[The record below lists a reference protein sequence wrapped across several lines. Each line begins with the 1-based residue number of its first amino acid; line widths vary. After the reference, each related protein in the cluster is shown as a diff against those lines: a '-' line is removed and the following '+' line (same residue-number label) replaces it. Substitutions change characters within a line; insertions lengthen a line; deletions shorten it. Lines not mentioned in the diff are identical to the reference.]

1 MNIRAEKYVSAVVL
15 VAFCAVQGA
24 YAYDG
29 GLSPQDFNQMYH
41 FASAGRLD
49 VLREAVG
56 RGLRIDSVNPDG
68 DTGLCIAIKRNNHE
82 AYNTFRAAGANP
94 RHPCTLRIY
103 KKYQSFLASGVATP
117 VDKEAE
123 ARAAT
128 YYWNQGH
135 GWWPWILGAALVGV
149 GVWAWSK
156 KGGGGSKKHKSTP
169 DSGGNDSGEDVAPD
183 DSVTTTGIGLGGYL
197 RSYHKLVNSGKV
209 ENKASVSGIN
219 SNSESVVNL
228 IKFLPNMLSNHS
240 YLKAYS
246 KVTNGASFYNMTSG
260 TISLGDA
267 AIGLAA
273 HGESSFVSND
283 GSISIEARNGAIG
296 MVASNGSQAVNG
308 SSVGISDQTS
318 DSGTIRFIF
327 KGSKEGDAAIG
338 MYADTHSSIFNYGK
352 IIGTTSMPE
361 ANDSDDDS
369 QYSGL
374 LIDDNLED
382 VLNISPNSGTMVG
395 MSLFDFYN
403 GTNLSANAVHAQN
416 YGDIILQAGNNNASS
431 VSISLIG
438 MGTYLDDNFLNG
450 RNNPAWAEK
459 MYLQNYGNIELS
471 YQKSYNIISD
481 ALKLGNG
488 GLIGMRADA
497 STEAVN
503 QGNIKIDMQATNIK
517 TGNDVATGMLSVHGA
532 GLVNGTSGYNY
543 NGANKATGGTI
554 SIINEATSGGV
565 FYGMLAAK
573 GSGAQTGLYK
583 WQVPSLHN
591 YGLIDMQASNSYA
604 MASFA
609 GGEVVND
616 GVINLGV
623 ENGQS
628 YYKNAKG
635 LFADGAD
642 VTEEVSLINNGKINV
657 YAEQSAAIYNV
668 FSGSV
673 TQTNTGSVYISNKA
687 TGSKVFGGNYS
698 TAINKGNI
706 LYKAG
711 NSEIFTFAEGSM
723 TEIGQNVKS
732 EPAASVVTASSGES
746 STTKQN
752 VVNERAGTITLGA
765 VRDKD
770 IDYGGTFGTAVIQ
783 VSKQGSADNKGVIT
797 LEEYDKDI
805 SQFNVGMW
813 LDSTA
818 TAEAYTNNY
827 KDIIVNANNSIGIWN
842 SSGAVSSG
850 GNASATNFGN
860 IYVNGRFDYGMA
872 STVHGANIFN
882 GRYEDKG
889 EDKKIHVKGEGSIGM
904 YTKSGNV
911 FNYGTISLLGDH
923 TTAFQLDG
931 KNAGVIETGNIT
943 HADGLR
949 DVTYFWMAN
958 EASYTFE
965 NLYYNPD
972 AENEDEEYS
981 TIPYVINGYTLGKA
995 TQKGKAYFAD
1005 TSIGFVEGRKS
1016 HLFVAEDSGSKV
1028 YNRGKVEVSD
1038 GAMAMVA
1045 FKGAEAYN
1053 DGQKALLT
1061 VIGDKSI
1068 GIYAEDSG
1076 SVAGTTAGSNINVV
1090 GGTGLY
1096 AKAFAT
1102 ADNGGNINVQEGVG
1116 IEVSDGS
1123 GKTQTSG
1130 INSGNIVAD
1139 GSLAQ
1144 GVRVVDGAKFAN
1156 NGKISVKDGAR
1167 GVYSNSNVTNEAS
1180 GVINVF
1186 ADSVGIYNEGEEV
1199 SNRGSIYVSGSNA
1212 LGVEGSV
1219 ANTGLVDVSG
1229 GTGVEGKLDNFGT
1242 LHVQGGVGVDG
1253 TLNNSNDVI
1262 VDNGVGVY
1270 GTLDNGSTLAV
1281 NGGVGVVGNG
1291 KNRGDVM
1298 VNGSTGVRVM
1308 GNFINSGSI
1317 KGSGVGVEVSNGSFT
1332 NLGSIN
1338 MASGKAILVKD
1349 GGSATN
1355 QGTISVGS
1363 GWGFYVE
1370 NGGYGINDVSGSIS
1384 LSGSGYG
1391 AVVEGGGVFIN
1402 NGLISYDSDK
1412 GGNCANIGVGGICK
1426 DAAEEEAETTS
1437 LKTLIKLD
1445 ENAVFANNGEVD
1457 LHGVNVNFADDG
1469 KYVLGDGGVYKAESF
1484 SGEILAA
1491 PDIVMK
1497 EQKDTYLKEN
1507 AFVGKNEGLKVSSQS
1522 YMFDATLID
1531 NGETSDVVLERKG
1544 FDKLVKKEDLAE
1556 FFESNY
1562 QAQNGKKMYQ
1572 ALKAAQD
1579 EKEFDKQVINESG
1592 ERFYANLERENM
1604 AVLRGLQ
1611 HDEQKRVLADGLSG
1625 VNVGADY
1632 FRTGKDGVDNLSSY
1646 EDDVYSIYGG
1656 VGTRLSKNWS
1666 IGGTLKAAYVDAEY
1680 DDIKSERENKVIM
1693 AFLPILYQQN
1703 RLKFLTTPTL
1713 GVGFGS
1719 YERNTLANKYDA
1731 DTFDIYYGVYNHA
1744 EYSVDMKVAELVAEA
1759 ELNLQG
1765 MSMHAD
1771 NEKGGL
1777 KLHDTDSMSLE
1788 GGIGVKIRKRIQ
1800 LAREREIM
1808 LALGTKYY
1816 HEFLDPYKD
1825 LTVGARGVT
1834 QTYRLQGYDEDKN
1847 RLRTA
1852 AEAAYRDGNFT
1863 ISAEVAHNAERES
1876 NVEGNVG
1883 VRYNF

>member
-1 MNIRAEKYVSAVVL
+1 MKFRAEKYVSAIVL
-15 VAFCAVQGA
+15 AAFCAAQGV

-29 GLSPQDFNQMYH
+29 GLSPQDFNKMYH
-41 FASAGRLD
+41 FASAGSVD

-68 DTGLCIAIKRNNHE
+68 DTGLCIAVKRNDHD

-94 RHPCTLRIY
+94 RHPCTLRIQKQY
-103 KKYQSFLASGVATP
+103 KSFLASGVVKP

-123 ARAAT
+123 ARAAM
-128 YYWNQGH
+128 YYWNKERN
-135 GWWPWILGAALVGV
+135 WWPWILGAALVGG
-149 GVWAWSK
+149 GVYAWSK
-156 KGGGGSKKHKSTP
+156 KGGGGSSKKHDSSSGGG
-169 DSGGNDSGEDVAPD
+169 DSGGSTTPD
-183 DSVTTTGIGLGGYL
+183 NPITTTGIGLGGYL
-197 RSYHKLVNSGKV
+197 RNYHKLVNGGKA
-209 ENKASVSGIN
+209 ENTDSVNGTN
-219 SNSESVVNL
+219 ANSETVVNL
-228 IKFLPNMLSNHS
+228 IKFLPNMLGNHS

-246 KVTNGASFYNMTSG
+246 KVINGASFYNKTSG
-260 TISLGDA
+260 TIYLEDA
-267 AIGLAA
+267 AIGMAA
-273 HGESSFVSND
+273 HGDTSFISND
-283 GSISIEARNGAIG
+283 GNISIEARNGAIG

-308 SSVGISDQTS
+308 SSVGVSDPTS

-352 IIGTTSMPE
+352 IVGTTSMAE
-361 ANDSDDDS
+361 ADEEDNGS
-369 QYSGL
+369 QSVGA
-374 LIDDNLED
+374 LIEDALED
-382 VLNISPNSGTMVG
+382 VVEISPNSGTLVG

-416 YGDIILQAGNNNASS
+416 YGDITLQAGNNNASS

-450 RNNPAWAEK
+450 RNNPAWAEH
-459 MYLQNYGNIELS
+459 MYLHNFGNIELS

-497 STEAVN
+497 STQAIN
-503 QGNIKIDMQATNIK
+503 QGNIKIDMQATNIQ

-532 GLVNGTSGYNY
+532 ELINGTSGYNY
-543 NGANKATGGTI
+543 DGTNKATGGTI
-554 SIINEATSGGV
+554 SVINEATSGGV

-583 WQVPSLHN
+583 WQVPSLRN
-591 YGLIDMQASNSYA
+591 YGLIDMQASNSHA

-698 TAINKGNI
+698 TAINKGSI

-711 NSEIFTFAEGSM
+711 NSDIFTFSDGSM
-723 TEIGQNVKS
+723 ADIGQNVKT
-732 EPAASVVTASSGES
+732 EPAASVVTASGES

-752 VVNERAGTITLGA
+752 VINEENATIMLGA
-765 VRDKD
+765 VRDKNV
-770 IDYGGTFGTAVIQ
+770 DYGGTFGTAVMQ

-797 LEEYDKDI
+797 LEAYDQDI

-818 TAEAYTNNY
+818 TAEAYANNY

-842 SSGAVSSG
+842 GSA

-860 IYVNGRFDYGMA
+860 IYVNGRYDYGMA
-872 STVHGANIFN
+872 STVQGANIFN
-882 GRYEDKG
+882 GRYEDEG
-889 EDKKIHVKGEGSIGM
+889 ENKKIHVKGEGSIGM

-911 FNYGTISLLGDH
+911 FNYGTISLLGDR

-931 KNAGVIETGNIT
+931 KNAGVIEVGNIT
-943 HADGLR
+943 HTDGLR

-958 EASYTFE
+958 EASYTFK
-965 NLYYNPD
+965 NLYYDPD
-972 AENEDEEYS
+972 AEREEYY
-981 TIPYVINGYTLGKA
+981 TEPYIVKGYTLGKA
-995 TQKGKAYFAD
+995 TQGGKAYFAD
-1005 TSIGFVEGRKS
+1005 TSIGSVEGWKS
-1016 HLFVAEDSGSKV
+1016 HLFVAEDSGSQV
-1028 YNRGKVEVSD
+1028 YNQGKVEVSG
-1038 GAMAMVA
+1038 GATAMMAS
-1045 FKGAEAYN
+1045 KGAEAYN
-1053 DGQKALLT
+1053 DAQKASLT
-1061 VIGDKSI
+1061 IKDSESV
-1068 GIYAEDSG
+1068 GIYAEDSD
-1076 SVAGTTAGSNINVV
+1076 SIAGTTAGSNIFVM
-1090 GGTGLY
+1090 GGKGLY
-1096 AKAFAT
+1096 AKAFSK
-1102 ADNGGNINVQEGVG
+1102 ADNKGNITVSNGVG
-1116 IEVSDGS
+1116 MMVSDGS
-1123 GKTQTSG
+1123 GKTQTTG
-1130 INSGNIVAD
+1130 ENSGTIVATGD
-1139 GSLAQ
+1139 SSH
-1144 GVRVVDGAKFAN
+1144 GVEVIDGAKFIN
-1156 NGKISVKDGAR
+1156 KGKIVVSGGAQ
-1167 GVYSNSNVTNEAS
+1167 GVYSNSE
-1180 GVINVF
+1180 VIN
-1186 ADSVGIYNEGEEV
+1186 DSNGTINVQTDSIGINNQGSEKV
-1199 SNRGSIYVSGSNA
+1199 SNNGAIYVSGVNA
-1212 LGVEGSV
+1212 QGIKGSAENNGMIEV
-1219 ANTGLVDVSG
+1219 TN
-1229 GTGVEGKLDNFGT
+1229 GTGVDGT
-1242 LHVQGGVGVDG
+1242 LKNTGILYVNGGIGVDG
-1253 TLNNSNDVI
+1253 TLNNEGEMT
-1262 VDNGVGVY
+1262 VDSGVGVY
-1270 GTLDNGSTLAV
+1270 GTLNNMGAVTV
-1281 NGGVGVVGNG
+1281 NGGVGSIGSG
-1291 KNRGDVM
+1291 KN
-1298 VNGSTGVRVM
+1298 NGSIMVHGGTGVRVTRS
-1308 GNFINSGSI
+1308 FINNGDISGA
-1317 KGSGVGVEVSNGSFT
+1317 GTGVEVHGGTFT
-1332 NLGSIN
+1332 NIGSIDLS
-1338 MASGKAILVKD
+1338 SGTAVRVKD
-1349 GGSATN
+1349 GGVASN
-1355 QGTISVGS
+1355 KNVISIGN
-1363 GWGFYVE
+1363 GYGFYIE
-1370 NGGYGINDVSGSIS
+1370 NGGEGINEASGKIA

-1391 AVVEGGGVFIN
+1391 AYVEGGGKFIN
-1402 NGLISYDSDK
+1402 AGLISYDSNEN
-1412 GGNCANIGVGGICK
+1412 GNCANISVGGKCV
-1426 DAAEEEAETTS
+1426 DAAEKEEPENSS
-1437 LKTLIKLD
+1437 LKDLIKL
-1445 ENAVFANNGEVD
+1445 EEGAIFANDGEVD
-1457 LHGVNVNFADDG
+1457 LKGMKVDFAEDG

-1484 SGEILAA
+1484 KGEIFAA
-1491 PDIVMK
+1491 NNIVMT
-1497 EQKDTYLKEN
+1497 EQKDTYVKEN
-1507 AFVGKNEGLKVSSQS
+1507 AFEGKNEGLEVKSQS

-1531 NGETSDVVLERKG
+1531 KGESSDIVLERKG
-1544 FDKLVKKEDLAE
+1544 FDKLVEKEELAD

-1572 ALKAAQD
+1572 ALKAAKD
-1579 EKEFDKQVINESG
+1579 EKEFDKEVVSETG

-1611 HDEQKRVLADGLSG
+1611 NEEQKRILADGLDG
-1625 VNVGADY
+1625 ANVSAGY
-1632 FRTGKDGVDNLSSY
+1632 FRTGKDGINNLSSY
-1646 EDDVYSIYGG
+1646 EDDVYSISGG
-1656 VGTRLSKNWS
+1656 IGKRLNRNWS
-1666 IGGTLKAAYVDAEY
+1666 IGSALKAAYVDASY
-1680 DDIKSERENKVIM
+1680 DDIKSERENKVLM
-1693 AFLPILYQQN
+1693 AFLPIMYQQN
-1703 RLKFLTTPTL
+1703 RFKFLTTPSV

-1719 YERNTLANKYDA
+1719 YERNSLANKYDA

-1777 KLHDTDSMSLE
+1777 KLHDNDSMSLE

-1825 LTVGARGVT
+1825 LTIGARGVA
-1834 QTYRLQGYDEDKN
+1834 QTYHLQGYDEDKN

-1863 ISAEVAHNAERES
+1863 LSAEVAHNAEKES